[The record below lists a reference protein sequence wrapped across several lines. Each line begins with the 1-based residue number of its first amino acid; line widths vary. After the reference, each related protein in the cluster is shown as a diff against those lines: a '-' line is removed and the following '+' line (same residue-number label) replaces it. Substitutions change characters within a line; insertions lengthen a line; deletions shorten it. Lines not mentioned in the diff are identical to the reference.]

1 MKNQKSRKLSYV
13 LVVAMLFTSVTLS
26 AQQARRG
33 DGEHH
38 HPHMERNESGQK
50 GVQQRGT
57 GRPHIPDL
65 TEEQKE
71 QLHGFKVEMDKKALP
86 LQNELGEKEARLR
99 TLTTSESYNASA
111 VEDLIEELGEVKTEL
126 EKLKVGQIQK
136 IKSILTE
143 EQLVAF
149 NKQVASGHKKRPR
162 RG

>member
-13 LVVAMLFTSVTLS
+13 LALAMLFISVTLS

-33 DGEHH
+33 YGEHH
-38 HPHMERNESGQK
+38 PPRMEQNESGQK
-50 GVQQRGT
+50 RMQQRGP
-57 GRPHIPDL
+57 RKPHIPNL

-71 QLHGFKVEMDKKALP
+71 QLHGFRVEMDKKVLP
-86 LQNELGEKEARLR
+86 LQNEIGEKEARLK
-99 TLTTSESYNASA
+99 TLTTSESYNASE

-126 EKLKVGQIQK
+126 EKLKVGQTQK

-149 NKQVASGHKKRPR
+149 NKQLISAQKKGPR